1 MKFTMLPTGEAEGAL
16 LAHAMRLPK
25 CCIAKGQRLD
35 QGALAQLRAAGIEQ
49 VSVALIEAGDVPEDR
64 AAAQVAQTLVG
75 AGIVAK
81 QAHAGRCN
89 LAATVHGL
97 IRFDPERISALNH
110 IDEAITIATLP
121 LHDVVDA
128 GAVVATVKVNP
139 YAVAEKTVAAW
150 EAAASRFSVAP
161 FRPHRAALIQ
171 TLQPGLKI
179 GVLEKTARATRAR
192 LEALGSALVSDSRAP
207 HEVEALAREISAR
220 LGAGA
225 DLVLICGACSI
236 ADRADVIP
244 SAIIAAGGRVK
255 HFGMPVDPGNL
266 LLLGEVGPVPVI
278 GMPGC
283 ARASHLNGFDYLLRR
298 LLAGLPLESADIMS
312 MGVGGLLREAPEP
325 RANDGA
331 VETPKNIAAVVLAA
345 GRSTRMGANKL
356 LLPLDGKPVL
366 GHVVEAIRAAGMA
379 SIIVVLGHEAEKI
392 RASLTG
398 DDLAFA
404 LNESYR
410 QGLASSLKCGLAAVP
425 EGCDG
430 AMIFLGDMPDVDPD
444 LVKKMMAAFDPA
456 QKRAIVVPVRGG
468 RKGHPVLWGR
478 RFFDLLQERLS
489 GDSGARHL
497 IGENAEWVA
506 QVEAAHNGIFA
517 DLDTPEVFRARAWG

>member
-1 MKFTMLPTGEAEGAL
+1 MKFTTLPTGKAEGAL
-16 LAHAMRLPK
+16 LAHAVRLPK

-49 VSVALIEAGDVPEDR
+49 VSVAVIEAGDVPEDR
-64 AAAQVAQTLVG
+64 AAARVAQNLVG

-81 QAHAGRCN
+81 RAHAGRCN
-89 LAATVHGL
+89 LAATAQGL

-121 LHDVVDA
+121 LNDAVDA
-128 GAVVATVKVNP
+128 GAVVATIKVNP
-139 YAVAEKTVAAW
+139 YAVEEKTVAAW

-171 TLQPGLKI
+171 TLKPGLKI
-179 GVLEKTARATRAR
+179 SVLEKTARATGAR
-192 LEALGSALVSDSRAP
+192 LAALGSALISDCRAP
-207 HEVEALAREISAR
+207 HEVEALARAISAR

-236 ADRADVIP
+236 ADREDVIP

-266 LLLGEVGPVPVI
+266 LLLGEVGP

-283 ARASHLNGFDYLLRR
+283 ARAPHLNGFDYLLRR
-298 LLAGLPLESADIMS
+298 LLAGLPVESADIMS

-325 RANDGA
+325 RVA
-331 VETPKNIAAVVLAA
+331 ETPKNIAAVVLAA
-345 GRSTRMGANKL
+345 GRSTRMGVNKL

-366 GHVVEAIRAAGMA
+366 GHVVEAIRAAGLA
-379 SIIVVLGHEAEKI
+379 STVVVLGHEAEKI
-392 RASLTG
+392 RASLAG
-398 DDLAFA
+398 DDLFFA

-425 EGCDG
+425 EDCDG
-430 AMIFLGDMPDVDPD
+430 AMIFLGDMPDVDPEM
-444 LVKKMMAAFDPA
+444 VKKMMAAFHPG
-456 QKRAIVVPVRGG
+456 QKRAIVVPVRSG
-468 RKGHPVLWGR
+468 RQGNPVLWGR

-497 IGENAEWVA
+497 ISECAEWVA
-506 QVEAAHNGIFA
+506 WVEAAQDGIFA
-517 DLDTPEVFRARAWG
+517 DLDTPEAFRARACG

>member
-1 MKFTMLPTGEAEGAL
+1 M
-16 LAHAMRLPK
+16 
-25 CCIAKGQRLD
+25 
-35 QGALAQLRAAGIEQ
+35 
-49 VSVALIEAGDVPEDR
+49 VSSGSI
-64 AAAQVAQTLVG
+64 
-75 AGIVAK
+75 
-81 QAHAGRCN
+81 
-89 LAATVHGL
+89 
-97 IRFDPERISALNH
+97 PERISALNH

-121 LHDVVDA
+121 MNDVVDA
-128 GAVVATVKVNP
+128 GAVVATIKVNP

-179 GVLEKTARATRAR
+179 SVLEKTARATRAR
-192 LEALGSALVSDSRAP
+192 LEALGSALVADSRAP

-225 DLVLICGACSI
+225 DLVVICGACSI
-236 ADRADVIP
+236 ADREDIIP

-278 GMPGC
+278 GMPSC
-283 ARASHLNGFDYLLRR
+283 ARAMHLNGFDLLLRR
-298 LLAGLPLESADIMS
+298 LLAGLPVESADIMS

-325 RANDGA
+325 WVA
-331 VETPKNIAAVVLAA
+331 ETPKNIAAVVLAA

-366 GHVVEAIRAAGMA
+366 GHVVETIRAAGLA

-398 DDLAFA
+398 DDLTFA

-430 AMIFLGDMPDVDPD
+430 AMIFLGDMPDVDPE
-444 LVKKMMAAFDPA
+444 LVKKMLAAFDPA

-468 RKGHPVLWGR
+468 RQGHPVLWGR
-478 RFFDLLQERLS
+478 SFFDLLQERLS

-497 IGENAEWVA
+497 IGECAEWVA
-506 QVEAAHNGIFA
+506 RVEATQDIFA
-517 DLDTPEVFRARAWG
+517 DLDTPEAFRARAFG